1 MRTLKYLL
9 SITTLGFIFLF
20 FNASAQGNKSGEIL
34 KKVSKTYKSYKTV
47 KAGFTIEIKSKQSNR
62 KTVQKGTIYIK
73 GKKFKVEMAGQEIF
87 CDGKIVWTYLKDA
100 NEVQIS
106 KYDESQMEVSP
117 SNIFTIYEKGFIH
130 KFTGSVMEDGVR
142 YNEVELTP
150 VDKKKPFFKVKLKI
164 DDRNNKIS
172 SMHILAKNG
181 TTTTYKITSFEG
193 NLHMNDSFFKFDSKR
208 KPGVTEIDLR

>member
-9 SITTLGFIFLF
+9 SITTLGFVLIF
-20 FNASAQGNKSGEIL
+20 FNAYAQGNKSGEIL

-47 KAGFTIEIKSKQSNR
+47 KAGFTIEIKSKQSSR
-62 KTVQKGTIYIK
+62 KSVQKGTIFIK
-73 GKKFKVEMAGQEIF
+73 GKRFKVDMAGQEIY
-87 CDGKIVWTYLKDA
+87 CDGKTVWTYLEGA

-106 KYDESQMEVSP
+106 KFDESQMEVSP
-117 SNIFTIYEKGFIH
+117 SNIFTIYEKGFLH
-130 KFTGSVMEDGVR
+130 KFTGTSLEGGVK
-142 YNEVELTP
+142 YSKIELTP

-164 DDRNNKIS
+164 DERNNKIS
-172 SMHILAKNG
+172 SMKILAKNG

-193 NLHMNDSFFKFDSKR
+193 NLPINDSFFKFDPKR